1 VYCQKPLAHT
11 VWEVRQM
18 RRQAEISKV
27 ITQMGNQI
35 HSHETYR
42 TGVKL
47 IHGGVIGKIKAVH
60 SWQPNPGNKYSG
72 LSKRPEPSGAEVPA
86 SLNWDLWIGPAPMRP
101 YEPNLYHPFKWRDWQ
116 DFGGGTMGDFGCHIL
131 DPIFTA
137 LELTAPISIRAEN
150 TGLNEET
157 WPAAETVSYIFPG
170 TKWTAE
176 KTLPVTWYDGGR
188 MPDRALAQMP
198 EDAKFPGGGSLFI
211 GEGGTMILPHV
222 ALPKLYPVEKFGEF
236 EIEKVAGASHYHAW
250 VDGAIASTKTTDGF
264 HYAAPLA
271 EAALLGNVATRVPG
285 ETLMWDAENLRVTNS
300 EAATKLLTKAYREGW
315 KLDAAS

>member
-1 VYCQKPLAHT
+1 
-11 VWEVRQM
+11 
-18 RRQAEISKV
+18 
-27 ITQMGNQI
+27 
-35 HSHETYR
+35 
-42 TGVKL
+42 
-47 IHGGVIGKIKAVH
+47 
-60 SWQPNPGNKYSG
+60 
-72 LSKRPEPSGAEVPA
+72 
-86 SLNWDLWIGPAPMRP
+86 
-101 YEPNLYHPFKWRDWQ
+101 
-116 DFGGGTMGDFGCHIL
+116 
-131 DPIFTA
+131 
-137 LELTAPISIRAEN
+137 
-150 TGLNEET
+150 
-157 WPAAETVSYIFPG
+157 
-170 TKWTAE
+170 
-176 KTLPVTWYDGGR
+176 